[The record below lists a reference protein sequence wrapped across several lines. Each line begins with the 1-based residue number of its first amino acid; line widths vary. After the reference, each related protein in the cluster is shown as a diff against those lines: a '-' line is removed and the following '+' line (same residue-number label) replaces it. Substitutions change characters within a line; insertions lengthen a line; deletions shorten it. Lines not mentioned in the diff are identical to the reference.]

1 MKTRMIIFL
10 CMIVSVTTFGQ
21 EKKAMMGNLK
31 EVSISPARFSESYRN
46 EADLSKEKT
55 ESIDNYLNRN
65 VQYPKADAANFT
77 QGTSIVKFV
86 VSPKG
91 EIHDFT
97 VINSVSTDIDE
108 EVIRV
113 LKTTE
118 GMWIPSS
125 FNGEAVATE
134 KEVSVTFKLTDSPK
148 NQDFNYLSRIYYTKG
163 GEMLFNKNDPK
174 RALKYYDKG
183 IVLLPKDL
191 NLLMARGMARYELG
205 DMKGAYQD
213 WNRIKELGGLQREDY
228 LNMFTNFKG
237 IADLILILK
246 K

>member
-1 MKTRMIIFL
+1 
-10 CMIVSVTTFGQ
+10 MIVSVATIAQ
-21 EKKAMMGNLK
+21 EKKAITGSLK
-31 EVSISPARFSESYRN
+31 EVSISPARFSESN
-46 EADLSKEKT
+46 KANPALAEGKT
-55 ESIDNYLNRN
+55 ESIEKYLSRN
-65 VQYPKADAANFT
+65 VQYPETDAANFT
-77 QGTSIVKFV
+77 QGTSILRFI

-91 EIHDFT
+91 AICDIT
-97 VINSVSTDIDE
+97 VLNSVSTDIDE

-125 FNGEAVATE
+125 FNGEAVAAE

-148 NQDFNYLSRIYYTKG
+148 NQEFDYLIRNYYTKG
-163 GEMLFNKNDPK
+163 CEMLFKKKDPK
-174 RALKYYDKG
+174 KALKYYDKG

-213 WNRIKELGGLQREDY
+213 WNRIKALGGLQSEDY
-228 LNMFTNFKG
+228 LNKYTAFKG
-237 IADLILILK
+237 GAELIQILK
-246 K
+246 N

>member
-10 CMIVSVTTFGQ
+10 CMIASVTTFGQ
-21 EKKAMMGNLK
+21 EQKAITGSLK
-31 EVSISPARFSESYRN
+31 EVAISPARFSG
-46 EADLSKEKT
+46 SKKANPLLPEGKT
-55 ESIDNYLNRN
+55 ESIDNYLSRN
-65 VQYPKADAANFT
+65 VQYPKTDAANFT

-118 GMWIPSS
+118 GMWMPGSL
-125 FNGEAVATE
+125 NGKPVAE
-134 KEVSVTFKLTDSPK
+134 EREVSVTFKLTDSPK
-148 NQDFNYLSRIYYTKG
+148 NQGYDYLIRIYFAKG
-163 GEMLFNKNDPK
+163 GEMLFKKKDPK
-174 RALKYYDKG
+174 KALKYYDKG
-183 IVLLPKDL
+183 IVLLPKDI
-191 NLLMARGMARYELG
+191 NMLMARGMARYELG
-205 DMKGAYQD
+205 DKQGAYQD
-213 WNRIKELGGLQREDY
+213 WNRIRALGGLQSEDY
-228 LNMFTNFKG
+228 LNIYSDFKG
-237 IADLILILK
+237 IAELIQILK